1 MFTSGRPVLVA
12 VAVQSL
18 LLSPELVV
26 PRGHGER
33 LRLGRLE
40 AALRARHRLIL
51 LVSEIETMHVQRIS
65 IGTEQ
70 SKFSPSLTH
79 LIRTKPFSERL
90 RDSHVETQQF

>member
-51 LVSEIETMHVQRIS
+51 LVSEMETMHVQR
-65 IGTEQ
+65 
-70 SKFSPSLTH
+70 L
-79 LIRTKPFSERL
+79 LIDRNRAK
-90 RDSHVETQQF
+90 